1 MHFLKFSLTVKCSL
15 VVLTVAL
22 LAAAPF
28 MTKGPLGT
36 SEAYNYSLAL
46 ADTVTQMRNGTLPV
60 LAGQSEFAFN
70 GRVHPLRTAPYLNY
84 MAGLMDLLTF
94 RQLGFWALQNS
105 IIALSLIAGALACFW
120 SLIKVTP
127 TPPPTAAALASLYVF
142 SPAVLAA
149 AYGMDLYMT
158 VTTVPFLPIALAM
171 CVRAFSCRQPTDLV
185 KLVTALA
192 ACWLA
197 HPPVAF
203 WLSVSV
209 LFLQVIA
216 LFINRPRGREWLLIL
231 AMILLFIILAGF
243 SFASALTIAPYEA
256 VSKTHDLTQLFN
268 EVNRAFPGSLRP
280 ISLNANQIG
289 DFQLGYVVWALAG
302 LAVIFG
308 LTSKNTPA
316 LSLLGVAGLL
326 FALTAPIP
334 QVNHWLWTHAPSV
347 ALNLTN
353 QWPMQRLYLPITLLI
368 LMAFA
373 LVWRTPELHSTASRD
388 AIRAILLIAII
399 WTGWQGTR
407 FISRGF
413 STQQVAIQRGH
424 ISGNINLTGISYAL
438 LGIPGSFVNGVMDP
452 AFEFRLLAPYDGR
465 EVYSNWRVPLPAM
478 SDNQSGFLEAQTSNN
493 QEILDLSPP
502 LSLQPD
508 SRYRLTLNFLVPPAE
523 ATLQLIGPTLFRQ
536 YPLPISGYPRGFG
549 MQPGNNPQL
558 TLWTSQSKTEEV
570 RLRVVGQGLN
580 SGPWANRRF
589 AGYKLERIQSTALPI
604 QLESL
609 LPLRA
614 KVNANIAGYLET
626 PRVYIPG
633 YEAEVDGRSVRVQPS
648 PEGMA
653 MVPVPAG
660 QSRIELRYPGPQI
673 TRIAFWISCAGWL
686 SVGLGSIVLK
696 SSPKLGDHLITYIS
710 RRTRIIYIVFFASIL
725 ATTSVWAWVKWTDHR
740 LAVGPVRIRFALPRG
755 ETNRQQPLLVT
766 GKPYAGTF
774 IYVAYHD
781 AEHIRIGVDVWG
793 LLGYQSEPI
802 RTDYFA
808 DHEVV
813 IEAGSLYPQ
822 NHPKLRGQTEE
833 TIKRLNSKLRVI
845 FDGTTVINR
854 DIDTYPSKVN
864 EVTIGKN
871 LLGGSSCEP
880 NFAGKI
886 LSVERLSPNWDPRQ

>member
-1 MHFLKFSLTVKCSL
+1 
-15 VVLTVAL
+15 
-22 LAAAPF
+22 
-28 MTKGPLGT
+28 
-36 SEAYNYSLAL
+36 
-46 ADTVTQMRNGTLPV
+46 
-60 LAGQSEFAFN
+60 
-70 GRVHPLRTAPYLNY
+70 
-84 MAGLMDLLTF
+84 
-94 RQLGFWALQNS
+94 
-105 IIALSLIAGALACFW
+105 
-120 SLIKVTP
+120 
-127 TPPPTAAALASLYVF
+127 
-142 SPAVLAA
+142 
-149 AYGMDLYMT
+149 
-158 VTTVPFLPIALAM
+158 
-171 CVRAFSCRQPTDLV
+171 
-185 KLVTALA
+185 
-192 ACWLA
+192 
-197 HPPVAF
+197 
-203 WLSVSV
+203 
-209 LFLQVIA
+209 
-216 LFINRPRGREWLLIL
+216 
-231 AMILLFIILAGF
+231 
-243 SFASALTIAPYEA
+243 
-256 VSKTHDLTQLFN
+256 
-268 EVNRAFPGSLRP
+268 
-280 ISLNANQIG
+280 
-289 DFQLGYVVWALAG
+289 
-302 LAVIFG
+302 
-308 LTSKNTPA
+308 
-316 LSLLGVAGLL
+316 
-326 FALTAPIP
+326 
-334 QVNHWLWTHAPSV
+334 
-347 ALNLTN
+347 
-353 QWPMQRLYLPITLLI
+353 
-368 LMAFA
+368 
-373 LVWRTPELHSTASRD
+373 
-388 AIRAILLIAII
+388 
-399 WTGWQGTR
+399 
-407 FISRGF
+407 
-413 STQQVAIQRGH
+413 
-424 ISGNINLTGISYAL
+424 
-438 LGIPGSFVNGVMDP
+438 
-452 AFEFRLLAPYDGR
+452 
-465 EVYSNWRVPLPAM
+465 
-478 SDNQSGFLEAQTSNN
+478 
-493 QEILDLSPP
+493 
-502 LSLQPD
+502 
-508 SRYRLTLNFLVPPAE
+508 
-523 ATLQLIGPTLFRQ
+523 
-536 YPLPISGYPRGFG
+536 

-673 TRIAFWISCAGWL
+673 TRIAFWISFAGWL

-710 RRTRIIYIVFFASIL
+710 RNTRIIFIIFFASIL

-854 DIDTYPSKVN
+854 DIDTYTSKVN

-871 LLGGSSCEP
+871 LRGGSSCEP

>member
-1 MHFLKFSLTVKCSL
+1 
-15 VVLTVAL
+15 
-22 LAAAPF
+22 
-28 MTKGPLGT
+28 
-36 SEAYNYSLAL
+36 
-46 ADTVTQMRNGTLPV
+46 
-60 LAGQSEFAFN
+60 
-70 GRVHPLRTAPYLNY
+70 
-84 MAGLMDLLTF
+84 
-94 RQLGFWALQNS
+94 
-105 IIALSLIAGALACFW
+105 
-120 SLIKVTP
+120 
-127 TPPPTAAALASLYVF
+127 
-142 SPAVLAA
+142 
-149 AYGMDLYMT
+149 
-158 VTTVPFLPIALAM
+158 
-171 CVRAFSCRQPTDLV
+171 
-185 KLVTALA
+185 
-192 ACWLA
+192 
-197 HPPVAF
+197 
-203 WLSVSV
+203 
-209 LFLQVIA
+209 
-216 LFINRPRGREWLLIL
+216 
-231 AMILLFIILAGF
+231 
-243 SFASALTIAPYEA
+243 
-256 VSKTHDLTQLFN
+256 
-268 EVNRAFPGSLRP
+268 
-280 ISLNANQIG
+280 
-289 DFQLGYVVWALAG
+289 
-302 LAVIFG
+302 
-308 LTSKNTPA
+308 
-316 LSLLGVAGLL
+316 
-326 FALTAPIP
+326 
-334 QVNHWLWTHAPSV
+334 
-347 ALNLTN
+347 
-353 QWPMQRLYLPITLLI
+353 
-368 LMAFA
+368 
-373 LVWRTPELHSTASRD
+373 
-388 AIRAILLIAII
+388 
-399 WTGWQGTR
+399 
-407 FISRGF
+407 
-413 STQQVAIQRGH
+413 
-424 ISGNINLTGISYAL
+424 
-438 LGIPGSFVNGVMDP
+438 MDP

-465 EVYSNWRVPLPAM
+465 EVHSNWRVPLPAM
-478 SDNQSGFLEAQTSNN
+478 SDNQSGFLEARTSNN

-508 SRYRLTLNFLVPPAE
+508 TRYRLTLNFLVPPAE

-673 TRIAFWISCAGWL
+673 TRIAFWISFAGWL

-710 RRTRIIYIVFFASIL
+710 RHTRIIFIVFFASIL

-871 LLGGSSCEP
+871 PLGGSSCEP

-886 LSVERLSPNWDPRQ
+886 LSVERLSPNWDPRL

>member
-84 MAGLMDLLTF
+84 MAGLLDLLTF

-326 FALTAPIP
+326 FAFTAPVP

-373 LVWRTPELHSTASRD
+373 LVWRTPEVHSTASRD

-478 SDNQSGFLEAQTSNN
+478 SDNQSGFLEARISNN

-508 SRYRLTLNFLVPPAE
+508 TRYRLTLNFLVPPAE

-673 TRIAFWISCAGWL
+673 TRIAFWISFAGWL

-710 RRTRIIYIVFFASIL
+710 RHTKIIFIVFFASIL
-725 ATTSVWAWVKWTDHR
+725 ATTSVWAWVNWTDHR